1 MYILVRTK
9 GTTREFL
16 FDDFREPPKGYWGT
30 RADYPSSLPLT
41 FKDYDRALHR
51 FYREQ
56 NLDPTWVY
64 VIDEYLR

>member
-9 GTTREFL
+9 GLTREFL
-16 FDDFREPPKGYWGT
+16 FDDFREPSKGYWGT
-30 RADYPSSLPLT
+30 RADYPSSLPKT
-41 FKDYDRALHR
+41 FDKESRALHR
-51 FYREQ
+51 LYQEQ